1 MKDLIIQEVYKLSKE
16 DELEVYNYILKKN
29 ELNNLI
35 HGFLQLSYIEKKQTS
50 KRCICYTKNNKQC
63 KNKTFN
69 KTLLCNLHNKSK
81 K

>member
-16 DELEVYNYILKKN
+16 DELEVFNFILKKN
-29 ELNNLI
+29 ELNNII
-35 HGFLQLSYIEKKQTS
+35 HGLLQLSHIEKKQTS
-50 KRCICYTKNNKQC
+50 KRCICYTKNNTQC

-69 KTLLCNLHNKSK
+69 KTLLCNLHNKPK